1 MEQLINKRKEYL
13 KEIDDL
19 NNEIDKKAQ
28 EFFGKKVELLQ
39 VETQSYRDEVAK
51 QYADKFKK
59 IEDKIAVIDDI
70 ISEQMPEA
78 KEIQNLMDQETVV
91 QIKQDN
97 IVDIQEVDEV
107 EDGQPYV
114 DCVEIISEEPTIEE
128 TESVEETT
136 IDKDPVEEV
145 IDLDAQEPDE
155 EIIIP
160 TGDVIEEELDSTV
173 EVKEIPSEEKVE
185 QKEPVVETT
194 SIKEDKSR
202 PGMPQILNPR

>member
-28 EFFGKKVELLQ
+28 EFFDRKVELLQ

-51 QYADKFKK
+51 QYCDKFKK

-91 QIKQDN
+91 QIKQDD

-114 DCVEIISEEPTIEE
+114 DCVEIISEEPSVEE
-128 TESVEETT
+128 TESVKETP
-136 IDKDPVEEV
+136 IDEDPIEEV
-145 IDLDAQEPDE
+145 IDLDAQTPVE
-155 EIIIP
+155 EIVIP
-160 TGDVIEEELDSTV
+160 TSDVIEEQLDSTV
-173 EVKEIPSEEKVE
+173 ETEEIPSEEKVE
-185 QKEPVVETT
+185 QKEPIVETIST
-194 SIKEDKSR
+194 KEDESR